1 MAGFNTQFHATRDEL
16 IDLIESWMDQ
26 HPIVVSAFAFP
37 PTSRVPISR
46 ETVRAILSSRPEV
59 DSLSFTM
66 VPVDPVIDSSY
77 DVACAGLGPMQLN
90 IGPLKSTGLEE
101 SSLSSIDP
109 NPLWKKLNN
118 QFKRKTTAGA
128 NYVEDAAGSS
138 TYSSYSRF
146 TAGAKQ
152 LFLSGTPLRPLG
164 GGERYS
170 FHPK

>member
-16 IDLIESWMDQ
+16 IELIESWMDQ

-37 PTSRVPISR
+37 PASRVPISR
-46 ETVRAILSSRPEV
+46 ETVRAVLSTRPEV
-59 DSLSFTM
+59 DSIAFTM
-66 VPVDPVIDSSY
+66 VPVDPAINSSY
-77 DVACAGLGPMQLN
+77 GVARVGLGSMQLN
-90 IGPLKSTGLEE
+90 IGPLKPTGLEQ
-101 SSLSSIDP
+101 SSLSTIDP

-128 NYVEDAAGSS
+128 NYVEETDGSS
-138 TYSSYSRF
+138 MYVRSARF

-164 GGERYS
+164 GTRYS

>member
-1 MAGFNTQFHATRDEL
+1 MAGFITQFHATRDEL
-16 IDLIESWMDQ
+16 IELIESWMDQ

-37 PTSRVPISR
+37 PASRVPILR
-46 ETVRAILSSRPEV
+46 ETVRAVLSSRPEV
-59 DSLSFTM
+59 DSISFTV
-66 VPVDPVIDSSY
+66 VPVDLAIDSSY

-90 IGPLKSTGLEE
+90 IGPLKATGLEE

-128 NYVEDAAGSS
+128 TYVNATTGSS
-138 TYSSYSRF
+138 MYVREARF